1 MASAD
6 DLVAAAAAAAA
17 AVAVV
22 VPAADFVAPVATN
35 FCRILFLHL
44 FL

>member
-1 MASAD
+1 VASAD

-22 VPAADFVAPVATN
+22 VTGADIVAPVAAN
-35 FCRILFLHL
+35 VCLILFLHL